1 MSLNHIMDP
10 EDRGDRVVGD
20 DNDSSSSLAQP
31 LLNDDALLSSFPRH
45 SHSRD
50 ASSVGGSVEIA
61 AVDEDNNN
69 NDRRILGFKGQGI
82 PTIFIIVVPLI
93 ILLGVLFLAAVLV
106 PQKST
111 AKTPSSNSNSTL
123 PPFTTTTGVN
133 DRVMRRMT

>member
-1 MSLNHIMDP
+1 MDP

-61 AVDEDNNN
+61 SVDEDNNN
-69 NDRRILGFKGQGI
+69 DDRRILGFKGQGI